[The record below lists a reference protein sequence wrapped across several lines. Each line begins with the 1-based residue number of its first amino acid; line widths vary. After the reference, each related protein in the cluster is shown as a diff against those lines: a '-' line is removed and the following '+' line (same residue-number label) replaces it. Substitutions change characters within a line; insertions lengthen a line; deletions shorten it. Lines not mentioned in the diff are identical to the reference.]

1 MKKNK
6 RGEMRGRCREQRKG
20 GREMQRQRAK
30 EGREEGAA
38 AECRFRVR
46 KLSIYT
52 CFIFKWWLG

>member
-6 RGEMRGRCREQRKG
+6 RGEMRARCREQRKG
-20 GREMQRQRAK
+20 GDAETESK
-30 EGREEGAA
+30 GREGGGA

-52 CFIFKWWLG
+52 CFIFKWWPG